1 MPDAFADSGRPI
13 SQADFNDACDKLAVN
28 DASLWAIL
36 TVETKG
42 FGYLPDRRPKI
53 LFERHIFSARTG
65 GAFDASHPDISGPR
79 GGYIGGPAE
88 YDRLN
93 RAIAL
98 NRPAALESA
107 SWGLA
112 QIMGFNATTIGY
124 ADAEAMVNAFV
135 KSEAGQLEGCVKFVL
150 ANNSLHD
157 ALKSRVWDRVAFHYN
172 GKDYAQNAYDKKLA
186 DNYTLFVSGHAPAIA
201 LRSAQVY
208 LSYLGYDPHG
218 IDGVM
223 GPGTRG
229 ALTQFQ
235 TAQKLPVTG
244 ELDAATASRLESLA
258 NC

>member
-1 MPDAFADSGRPI
+1 VPEAFAGSGRPI
-13 SQADFNDACDKLAVN
+13 SQADFSAACGKLGVD

-42 FGYLPDRRPKI
+42 FGYLTDRRPKI
-53 LFERHIFSARTG
+53 LFERHIFSARTNH
-65 GAFDASHPDISGPR
+65 AFDASHPDISGPR

-98 NRPAALESA
+98 NRRAALESA

-112 QIMGFNATTIGY
+112 QIMGFNAATIGY
-124 ADAEAMVNAFV
+124 ADAEAMVASFV
-135 KSEAGQLEGCVKFVL
+135 QSEAGQLDGCVRFL
-150 ANNSLHD
+150 MSNDSLHN
-157 ALKSRVWDRVAFHYN
+157 ALKAKIWDRVAFHYN
-172 GKDYAQNAYDKKLA
+172 GASYADNAYDKKLA
-186 DNYTLFVSGHAPAIA
+186 QNYTLFASGQAPAIG
-201 LRSAQVY
+201 LRAAQAR

-244 ELDAATASRLESLA
+244 ELDAATASLLESLA